1 MIVHIAHR
9 ELVHLRS
16 SSISC
21 TAKSLAPRY
30 TSRNNVDVAV
40 HMTRPRLSLEEIVN
54 SITHGIGLL
63 LSIAGFVVLLVF
75 AILRGSASHII
86 ACSIYG
92 ATLICLYS
100 ASTLYHAAVS
110 PRWKRALRIFDH
122 GAIYLLIAGTYTPF
136 LLLYLRGP
144 WGWSLFGVVWGLAFA
159 GILLKFW
166 FVGHFEYLSTA
177 VYIVMGWLV
186 VIAAKPV
193 LTHVP
198 TSSVLWLVAGGLLY
212 TFGVV
217 FFAWKRLPYSHAVWH
232 LFVLAGSICH
242 YFAVLRSVTHVHG

>member
-1 MIVHIAHR
+1 
-9 ELVHLRS
+9 
-16 SSISC
+16 
-21 TAKSLAPRY
+21 
-30 TSRNNVDVAV
+30 
-40 HMTRPRLSLEEIVN
+40 MTRSRLSLEEIVN

-63 LSIAGFVVLLVF
+63 LSIAGFVVLLAF
-75 AILRGSASHII
+75 AILLGSASHIV

-177 VYIVMGWLV
+177 VYIIMGWLV

-242 YFAVLRSVTHVHG
+242 YFAVLRSVTHVRG